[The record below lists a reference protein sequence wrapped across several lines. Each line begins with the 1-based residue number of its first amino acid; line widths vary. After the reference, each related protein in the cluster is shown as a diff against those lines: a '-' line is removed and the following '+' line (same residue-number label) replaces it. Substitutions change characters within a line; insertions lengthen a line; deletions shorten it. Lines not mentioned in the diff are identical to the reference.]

1 MVLVLEIW
9 QTRGFQYK
17 GATCS
22 LVQARVLLQ
31 ERETTGKDVVWI
43 TEGTSLVR
51 CAAQH
56 LLSLFESNKRLFSI
70 TDTKAINFQDL
81 GRRLPHS
88 TFLDLTTQTDALD
101 DAW

>member
-9 QTRGFQYK
+9 QTRGFQYLRSQVFV
-17 GATCS
+17 GPAC
-22 LVQARVLLQ
+22 VLLQ
-31 ERETTGKDVVWI
+31 ERETTRKDVVWI

-56 LLSLFESNKRLFSI
+56 LLSLFESNKRLCNV
-70 TDTKAINFQDL
+70 TDTRAINFQDL
-81 GRRLPHS
+81 DRRLPHR